1 MTRPINKILQIHA
14 GWLWDQ
20 GLQKKSEQCYLQ
32 ACNDRRDKHGR
43 KIITRK
49 KNGQFTFNKKIKS
62 IRSV

>member
-1 MTRPINKILQIHA
+1 MTRPINKILVLHA

-20 GLQKKSEQCYLQ
+20 GQQDQAEHCYLQ
-32 ACNDRRDKHGR
+32 ANKDRRDKHGR
-43 KIITRK
+43 KIITRN